1 MRISD
6 FLVFLMGV
14 HFSCGKIHNIDV
26 VNNDLA
32 SATCSCSDFVTP
44 GGYGKCQKTYL
55 GKPICYVNEPTTCPD
70 VVESLYPTG
79 LSWQACLN
87 YNGSNWFYKDD
98 AHVLFEWSSED
109 KGDQIKIE
117 GPSRLSFVGPHEA
130 TNLIRTT
137 KPIPQKNWTSFYFE
151 VEIVNG
157 GSNDFIAIG
166 LTEADPNTRNNCMP
180 GWVTDYW
187 RTRSYSTL
195 GIGYHGDDGNIIY
208 NGTVKGLITFTTGDV
223 VGCLVQLTRS
233 DKYDEIDD
241 ENIRVYFTLNGEIIT
256 ASRVHIKDAV
266 WYPTIGIA
274 SVGAVVNTN
283 FGERKF
289 LYSDMDMI

>member
-1 MRISD
+1 
-6 FLVFLMGV
+6 
-14 HFSCGKIHNIDV
+14 
-26 VNNDLA
+26 
-32 SATCSCSDFVTP
+32 
-44 GGYGKCQKTYL
+44 
-55 GKPICYVNEPTTCPD
+55 
-70 VVESLYPTG
+70 
-79 LSWQACLN
+79 
-87 YNGSNWFYKDD
+87 
-98 AHVLFEWSSED
+98 
-109 KGDQIKIE
+109 
-117 GPSRLSFVGPHEA
+117 
-130 TNLIRTT
+130 
-137 KPIPQKNWTSFYFE
+137 
-151 VEIVNG
+151 
-157 GSNDFIAIG
+157 
-166 LTEADPNTRNNCMP
+166 MP

-195 GIGYHGDDGNIIY
+195 GIGYHGDDGNLIY

-241 ENIRVYFTLNGEIIT
+241 ENIRVYFTLNGKIIT
-256 ASRVHIKDAV
+256 VSRVHVKDAV